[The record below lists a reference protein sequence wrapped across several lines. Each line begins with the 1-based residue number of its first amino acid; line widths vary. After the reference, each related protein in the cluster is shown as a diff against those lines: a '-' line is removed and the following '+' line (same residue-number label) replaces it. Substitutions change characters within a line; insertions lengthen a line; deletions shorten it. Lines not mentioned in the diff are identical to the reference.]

1 MPFFYHISVE
11 IMDLF
16 KLHIP
21 ICQIIIKYDKVIVTL
36 KFIILLRS
44 PLSEREHTYG
54 TSFGCG
60 EELQNLKASIKL
72 WVAIFKI

>member
-1 MPFFYHISVE
+1 MPSFYHTSLE
-11 IMDLF
+11 MMDLF
-16 KLHIP
+16 KLHIT
-21 ICQIIIKYDKVIVTL
+21 IYQIIKYDKVIVIL

-44 PLSEREHTYG
+44 PLCEREYTYG

-60 EELQNLKASIKL
+60 EELENLKASIKL

>member
-1 MPFFYHISVE
+1 MPSFYHTLLE

-21 ICQIIIKYDKVIVTL
+21 IYQIIKYDQVIVIL

-44 PLSEREHTYG
+44 PLCEREHTYG
-54 TSFGCG
+54 TSFRCG
-60 EELQNLKASIKL
+60 QELENLKASIKL